1 MGARAT
7 LIGRRYATDFRV
19 VAITSGSDD
28 GDENREATLLLYG
41 DHYKISLDELR
52 ILIESGLLVDM
63 TTY

>member
-1 MGARAT
+1 MAASAEN

-19 VAITSGSDD
+19 VAITSGSD